1 MKSFSKIFEKED
13 VENMRNTFHYPEID
27 TKKTGRRIRNL
38 CFQKGLTVAQIQDFL
53 FIGSNQCIYS
63 WFCGRTLPKLDSL
76 YALASLLEV
85 TMDDLIVKVEEKDD
99 M

>member
-1 MKSFSKIFEKED
+1 
-13 VENMRNTFHYPEID
+13 MRNTFHYPEID
-27 TKKTGRRIRNL
+27 SKKTGERIRKL
-38 CFQKGLTVAQIQDFL
+38 CTQKGLTVTQIQDFL

-76 YALASLLEV
+76 YALASLLEI
-85 TMDDLIVKVEEKDD
+85 TMDELIVKAEETDD

>member
-1 MKSFSKIFEKED
+1 
-13 VENMRNTFHYPEID
+13 MRNAFHYPEID
-27 TKKTGRRIRNL
+27 SKKTGKKIKEL
-38 CFQKGLTVAQIQDFL
+38 CIQKGLTVTQIQDFL

-63 WFCGRTLPKLDSL
+63 WFSGRTLPKLDSL

-85 TMDDLIVKVEEKDD
+85 TMDDLIVKVEETDD